1 MAEAKTMHLGVTS
14 DQVGKYVFLP
24 GSVERASLIAKHFD
38 NPVKIAHNR
47 EYLTYT
53 GTLEGVPVTVT
64 STGIGG
70 PSAGIAIEELY
81 SCGAH
86 TMMRIGSAA
95 STSPKVKLG
104 DVVIPNGAV
113 RMEGTGNHY
122 LPFEYPAEPDFEML
136 RSLEEAA
143 EKLGYP
149 YNIGVTI
156 TKDSYYTE
164 AEPETKPVYYELKE
178 KWDSYLKGG
187 ATNTSMEC
195 SVLFLIGASLG
206 IRTSSV
212 MISATNFG
220 EYSNDADDY
229 PSGWEERAIEV
240 GIEAMKIM
248 IRKDRQAAA
257 SV

>member
-24 GSVERASLIAKHFD
+24 GSVERATLIANHFD
-38 NPVKIAHNR
+38 NPVKIAHHR

-86 TMMRIGSAA
+86 TMMRIGSAP

-122 LPFEYPAEPDFEML
+122 LPFEFPAVPDYEML
-136 RSLEEAA
+136 KALEEAA
-143 EKLGYP
+143 NIDGANAWTTYWRIIFPMMKPMHATVAILTALGTWNDVMTP
-149 YNIGVTI
+149 LVIMSGTGQNTLPLAQLNFQSQFGTNYNLAFASYILALIPILIFYVICQKQILNGV
-156 TKDSYYTE
+156 
-164 AEPETKPVYYELKE
+164 AN
-178 KWDSYLKGG
+178 G
-187 ATNTSMEC
+187 A
-195 SVLFLIGASLG
+195 V
-206 IRTSSV
+206 
-212 MISATNFG
+212 
-220 EYSNDADDY
+220 
-229 PSGWEERAIEV
+229 
-240 GIEAMKIM
+240 K
-248 IRKDRQAAA
+248 
-257 SV
+257 

>member
-1 MAEAKTMHLGVTS
+1 MSEEKTMHLGVTS

-104 DVVIPNGAV
+104 DVAQEIITCPLNFLQC
-113 RMEGTGNHY
+113 RI
-122 LPFEYPAEPDFEML
+122 L
-136 RSLEEAA
+136 R
-143 EKLGYP
+143 
-149 YNIGVTI
+149 
-156 TKDSYYTE
+156 
-164 AEPETKPVYYELKE
+164 
-178 KWDSYLKGG
+178 
-187 ATNTSMEC
+187 C
-195 SVLFLIGASLG
+195 
-206 IRTSSV
+206 
-212 MISATNFG
+212 
-220 EYSNDADDY
+220 
-229 PSGWEERAIEV
+229 
-240 GIEAMKIM
+240 
-248 IRKDRQAAA
+248 
-257 SV
+257 

>member
-1 MAEAKTMHLGVTS
+1 
-14 DQVGKYVFLP
+14 
-24 GSVERASLIAKHFD
+24 
-38 NPVKIAHNR
+38 
-47 EYLTYT
+47 
-53 GTLEGVPVTVT
+53 
-64 STGIGG
+64 
-70 PSAGIAIEELY
+70 
-81 SCGAH
+81 
-86 TMMRIGSAA
+86 MMRIGSAA

-104 DVVIPNGAV
+104 DVVITNGAV

-122 LPFEYPAEPDFEML
+122 LPFEFPAVPDYEML
-136 RSLEEAA
+136 KALEEAA
-143 EKLGYP
+143 KKLGYP

-164 AEPETKPVYYELKE
+164 AEPETKPVYHELKE

>member
-24 GSVERASLIAKHFD
+24 GSVERATLIANHFD
-38 NPVKIAHNR
+38 NPVKIAHHR

-53 GTLEGVPVTVT
+53 GTLEGVLVTVT

-122 LPFEYPAEPDFEML
+122 LPFEFPAVPDYEML
-136 RSLEEAA
+136 KALEEAA
-143 EKLGYP
+143 KKLGYP

-164 AEPETKPVYYELKE
+164 AEPETKPVYHELKE

-195 SVLFLIGASLG
+195 SILFLIGASLG

-220 EYSNDADDY
+220 EYSNGADGY
-229 PSGWEERAIEV
+229 PGGWEESAIEV

>member
-1 MAEAKTMHLGVTS
+1 M
-14 DQVGKYVFLP
+14 GKYVFLP

-53 GTLEGVPVTVT
+53 MYPGGR
-64 STGIGG
+64 SGHRDQYCDIGG

-122 LPFEYPAEPDFEML
+122 LPFEFPAVPDFEML
-136 RSLEEAA
+136 RALEEAA

-156 TKDSYYTE
+156 TKDSFYTE
-164 AEPETKPVYYELKE
+164 AEPETK
-178 KWDSYLKGG
+178 
-187 ATNTSMEC
+187 AR
-195 SVLFLIGASLG
+195 F
-206 IRTSSV
+206 
-212 MISATNFG
+212 
-220 EYSNDADDY
+220 
-229 PSGWEERAIEV
+229 
-240 GIEAMKIM
+240 IM
-248 IRKDRQAAA
+248 N
-257 SV
+257 